1 MAKEDLHDIEEKYKN
16 LSITYKGSK
25 LKVKNIKDPY
35 PFSTALSLDVIRQI
49 IDISDIEKFISLII
63 EESNYPNTHF
73 IIRKYNKKDNND
85 IFIYEEVDKIEK
97 WIQGIP
103 IIEDKTL
110 YKNNILQLYIENTF
124 ANTNDFMLWIRNR
137 NDITIKQEVNNNS
150 LEKYCWYIEK
160 ILENKYDFN
169 TNYAPNDIKNG
180 LNDNYQTMKNFLD
193 NVIRIRNQASSESEL
208 FSKII
213 EKYNSVFGFNISN
226 ATLGFLTRTES
237 RKKLNSSSCNS
248 YGARILI
255 KALD

>member
-1 MAKEDLHDIEEKYKN
+1 
-16 LSITYKGSK
+16 
-25 LKVKNIKDPY
+25 
-35 PFSTALSLDVIRQI
+35 
-49 IDISDIEKFISLII
+49 
-63 EESNYPNTHF
+63 
-73 IIRKYNKKDNND
+73 
-85 IFIYEEVDKIEK
+85 
-97 WIQGIP
+97 
-103 IIEDKTL
+103 
-110 YKNNILQLYIENTF
+110 
-124 ANTNDFMLWIRNR
+124 MLWIRNR

-237 RKKLNSSSCNS
+237 RKKLNSSSYNS